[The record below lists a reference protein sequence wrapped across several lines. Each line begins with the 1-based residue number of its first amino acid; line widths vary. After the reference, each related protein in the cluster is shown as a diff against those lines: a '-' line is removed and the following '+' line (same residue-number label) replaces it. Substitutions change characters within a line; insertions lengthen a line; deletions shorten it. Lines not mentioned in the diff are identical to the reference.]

1 MISKEQTPLG
11 MEGWYSSCSTSST
24 PRNILKQP
32 FWPSLWPQAAP
43 AHEPADGHPAGHCC
57 HDEGTIRSPSRDGL
71 EAQDFLALF
80 HRAWS
85 GGEEP
90 QCGCH
95 PWLEHVPRAP
105 AARGAVWPWSQSD
118 TRAAGQGWLCS
129 PLQPPLCLQVQHR
142 LMLQLAV
149 LPALHCPRMCQ
160 ATHPELR
167 AHPHPSLSLSSISLT
182 LLPCWSSA
190 PLAATGALQNHAGGS
205 SSVVSKTQP
214 ASRVHLS
221 SQTGILLLG
230 WFPKKHSL
238 CHGDGDVRT
247 YVRPS
252 QPFRILDLLG

>member
-1 MISKEQTPLG
+1 MGTQLG
-11 MEGWYSSCSTSST
+11 IAVTM
-24 PRNILKQP
+24 RA
-32 FWPSLWPQAAP
+32 PSGAP
-43 AHEPADGHPAGHCC
+43 AGTAWRLKISLHCSIVPGLEEKSPSVDVTPGWSTCHEPLQPV
-57 HDEGTIRSPSRDGL
+57 GL
-71 EAQDFLALF
+71 
-80 HRAWS
+80 
-85 GGEEP
+85 
-90 QCGCH
+90 CG
-95 PWLEHVPRAP
+95 
-105 AARGAVWPWSQSD
+105 RGAKVTQEQ
-118 TRAAGQGWLCS
+118 QGWLCS